1 MWSSTF
7 FYYFKNWIAYSK
19 HIFFTKLQNNQS
31 SKKYFLIPFKF
42 GARKQLFR
50 KDSIASST
58 SSSTVLRVSL
68 SKYFRHREKGLP
80 RATTVARQK
89 SIPNIYRLN
98 IHYFITQWLSRGK
111 TKWMKNSNGTVGESS
126 STTVNHHQIAST
138 ELPFDFSV
146 CVRTRFFFRGGKTHW
161 KAGLHLIFLWGS
173 WKSVAR
179 LENVYILKGGC
190 KWEDFKGKLIS

>member
-1 MWSSTF
+1 MPASNFSEKTQLPVQRPRQLCCAFLWA
-7 FYYFKNWIAYSK
+7 N
-19 HIFFTKLQNNQS
+19 IFVTG
-31 SKKYFLIPFKF
+31 KK
-42 GARKQLFR
+42 
-50 KDSIASST
+50 ASPE
-58 SSSTVLRVSL
+58 RQ
-68 SKYFRHREKGLP
+68 P
-80 RATTVARQK
+80 ARQK

-111 TKWMKNSNGTVGESS
+111 TKWMKNSNGMAGESS

-146 CVRTRFFFRGGKTHW
+146 CVLTRFFFRGGKTHW

-190 KWEDFKGKLIS
+190 CLDVNEKTSKES